1 MHRPE
6 LRFRSCVCLFIS
18 VIVAAIV
25 QAAILDAGD
34 DVAWFRQDHGLAPE
48 GMVLPSEFGEGDE
61 RMWRVEL
68 PPGISTP
75 CVCGDSIFVTTYL
88 AESKEL
94 ATVALDRTTGQIRWK
109 QVAPVK
115 TLEAFHAVGSPAA
128 STPACNGSQVF
139 SFFGSYGL
147 LCYDLKG
154 NLLWERPLGP
164 FQDEFG
170 ASSSPVLIG
179 DKVILNE
186 DHDIDSFLIAFD
198 QKTGE
203 VVWKTAR
210 EEATRSYA
218 TPVVYDNH
226 GRTEI
231 LVAGSRQL
239 AAYDPRDGKKLWWF
253 DGLSRIVDS
262 TPVVVNGEIYLA
274 TWTPGGDS
282 DDRIRMESFPMALT
296 SFDRNGDGEIGK
308 DELPPGNPILERFF
322 RIDLSQNQG
331 LDQQEW
337 EKHALVFERAQ
348 NIAAA
353 IRPGTDGPL
362 PAENVSWN
370 YRRSLPTVP
379 SSVVYD
385 GVLYMVKDGGII
397 TTLDAS
403 NGEALKQARAIGGG
417 SYYASIVA
425 GDGKVYLISE
435 GGVVTILKAG
445 RDWSILGSHDFKE
458 RILATPVIA
467 DGMMLIRTD
476 NALYAFR
483 RM

>member
-1 MHRPE
+1 MRRPE
-6 LRFRSCVCLFIS
+6 LRSAS
-18 VIVAAIV
+18 VICLIAFSLTIV
-25 QAAILDAGD
+25 QAAVLQAGD
-34 DVAWFRQDHGLAPE
+34 DVTWFRRDHGLAPE
-48 GMVLPSEFGEGDE
+48 GMTLLTEFGDSDE
-61 RMWRVEL
+61 RLWRVEL

-75 CVCGDSIFVTTYL
+75 CLCGDSIFVTTYV

-94 ATVALDRTTGQIRWK
+94 ATIALDRTTGQLRWK
-109 QVAPVK
+109 QVAPATK
-115 TLEAFHAVGSPAA
+115 LEAFHAVGSPAA

-147 LCYDLKG
+147 LCYDLNG

-170 ASSSPVLIG
+170 ASSSPVLVG
-179 DKVILNE
+179 DNVILNE
-186 DHDIDSFLIAFD
+186 DHDIDSFLIALD
-198 QKTGE
+198 QKSGE

-218 TPVVYDNH
+218 TPVVFDNH

-239 AAYDPRDGKKLWWF
+239 AAYDPADGKKLWWF

-262 TPVVVNGEIYLA
+262 TPVVVHGEIYFA

-282 DDRIRMESFPMALT
+282 HDRIRMEAFPTALT
-296 SFDRNGDGEIGK
+296 SFDKNSDGEIGK
-308 DELPPGNPILERFF
+308 DELPEGSPILERFF
-322 RIDLSQNQG
+322 RIDLSQNQK
-331 LDQQEW
+331 LNPQEW
-337 EKHALVFERAQ
+337 EKPALVFERAQ

-353 IRPGTDGPL
+353 IHPGTDGPL
-362 PAENVSWN
+362 PAESVNWK
-370 YRRSLPTVP
+370 YQRSLPTVP

-385 GVLYMVKDGGII
+385 GVLYMVKDGGIL
-397 TTLDAS
+397 TSLDAS
-403 NGEALKQARAIGGG
+403 TGAALKQARLPGGG
-417 SYYASIVA
+417 SYYASVVA

-435 GGVVTILKAG
+435 GGVITIVKAG

-467 DGMMLIRTD
+467 DGLMLIRTD

-483 RM
+483 CR

>member
-1 MHRPE
+1 
-6 LRFRSCVCLFIS
+6 
-18 VIVAAIV
+18 
-25 QAAILDAGD
+25 
-34 DVAWFRQDHGLAPE
+34 
-48 GMVLPSEFGEGDE
+48 
-61 RMWRVEL
+61 MWRVEL

-75 CVCGDSIFVTTYL
+75 CLCGNSIFVTTYV

-94 ATVALDRTTGQIRWK
+94 ATVSLDRMTGQIRWK
-109 QVAPVK
+109 KVAPVT
-115 TLEAFHAVGSPAA
+115 TLESFHAVGSPAA
-128 STPACNGSQVF
+128 STPACNGTQVF

-147 LCYDLKG
+147 LCYDLDG
-154 NLLWERPLGP
+154 NLQWERPLGP

-179 DKVILNE
+179 DKLILNE
-186 DHDIDSFLIAFD
+186 DHDIDSFLIALD
-198 QKTGE
+198 QKTGD
-203 VVWKTAR
+203 VVWKTPR
-210 EEATRSYA
+210 DEATRSYA
-218 TPVVYDNH
+218 TPVVFDNQ

-239 AAYDPRDGKKLWWF
+239 AAYDPRDGQKLWWF

-262 TPVVVNGEIYLA
+262 TPSVVNGEIYLA

-282 DDRIRMESFPMALT
+282 DDRIRMEPFPTALT
-296 SFDRNGDGEIGK
+296 SFDRNSDGEIGK
-308 DELPPGNPILERFF
+308 DELPTGNPILERFF
-322 RIDLSQNQG
+322 RIDLSQNQR

-353 IRPGTDGPL
+353 IRPGTRGPL
-362 PAENVSWN
+362 PAENVSWK
-370 YRRSLPTVP
+370 YPRSLPTVP

-385 GVLYMVKDGGII
+385 GVFYMVKDGGII
-397 TTLDAS
+397 TSLDAS
-403 NGEALKQARAIGGG
+403 TGEVLKQGRAIGGG
-417 SYYASIVA
+417 NYYASIVA

-435 GGVVTILKAG
+435 GGVITILKAG
-445 RDWSILGSHDFKE
+445 RDWSILESFDFKE
-458 RILATPVIA
+458 RILATPVVA

-483 RM
+483 AK

>member
-1 MHRPE
+1 MPNLE
-6 LRFRSCVCLFIS
+6 LRSACFLWLVAF
-18 VIVAAIV
+18 VAAV
-25 QAAILDAGD
+25 LQTAVLHAGE
-34 DVAWFRQDHGLAPE
+34 DVAWFRRDHGVAPE
-48 GMVLPSEFGEGDE
+48 GVLLPTEFGEGEE
-61 RMWRVEL
+61 RLWRVEL
-68 PPGISTP
+68 SPGISTP
-75 CVCGDSIFVTTYL
+75 CLCGDSIFVTTYV

-94 ATVALDRTTGQIRWK
+94 ATVALDRMTGKIRWK
-109 QVAPVK
+109 KIVPTQ
-115 TLEAFHAVGSPAA
+115 TLEAFHDVGSPASA
-128 STPACNGSQVF
+128 TPACNGTQVF

-147 LCYDLKG
+147 LCYDVNG
-154 NLLWERPLGP
+154 QLLWERPMGP

-170 ASSSPVLIG
+170 ASSSPVLVG
-179 DKVILNE
+179 NKVILNE
-186 DHDIDSFLIAFD
+186 DHDRDSFLMALD
-198 QKTGE
+198 QQTGE

-218 TPVVYDNH
+218 TPVVFENH

-239 AAYDPRDGKKLWWF
+239 AAYDPHDGKKLWWF

-262 TPVVVNGEIYLA
+262 TPMVVNGDIYFA

-282 DDRIRMESFPMALT
+282 DDRIRMEPFPMALT
-296 SFDRNGDGEIGK
+296 SFDKNNDGEIGK

-331 LDQQEW
+331 LDQREW

-353 IRPGTDGPL
+353 IRPGSHGPL
-362 PAENVSWN
+362 PAENVKWN

-385 GVLYMVKDGGII
+385 GVLYMIKDGGII
-397 TTLDAS
+397 TSLDAS
-403 NGEALKQARAIGGG
+403 SGEALKQARAIGGG

-425 GDGKVYLISE
+425 GDGKIYLISD
-435 GGVVTILKAG
+435 GGVVSILKAG

-483 RM
+483 TR

>member
-1 MHRPE
+1 MHRPK
-6 LRFRSCVCLFIS
+6 LHFSPFACLVTLVA
-18 VIVAAIV
+18 VIM
-25 QAAILDAGD
+25 QAEVLQAGD
-34 DVAWFRQDHGLAPE
+34 DVAWFRRDHGVAPE
-48 GMVLPSEFGEGDE
+48 GMRLPSEFGEGDE
-61 RMWRVEL
+61 RLWRVEL

-75 CVCGDSIFVTTYL
+75 CLSGDSIFVTTFV

-94 ATVALDRTTGQIRWK
+94 ATVALDRTTGQILWK
-109 QVAPVK
+109 RVAPVK
-115 TLEAFHAVGSPAA
+115 ELEAFHAVGSPAS

-147 LCYDLKG
+147 LCYDRDG
-154 NLLWERPLGP
+154 NLLWERAMGP

-170 ASSSPVLIG
+170 ASSSPVLIDG
-179 DKVILNE
+179 KVIMNE
-186 DHDIDSFLIAFD
+186 DHDIDSFMIALD

-203 VVWKTAR
+203 VVWKTPR

-218 TPVVYDNH
+218 TPVVFDNQ

-239 AAYDPRDGKKLWWF
+239 VAYEPRDGQKLWWF

-262 TPVVVNGEIYLA
+262 TPVVVNGEIYVA
-274 TWTPGGDS
+274 TWTPGGDT
-282 DDRIRMESFPMALT
+282 DDRIRMDPFSMALT
-296 SFDRNGDGEIGK
+296 SFDRNSDGEIGK
-308 DELPPGNPILERFF
+308 DELPAGNPILERFF

-353 IRPGTDGPL
+353 IRPGTYGPL
-362 PAENVSWN
+362 PAENVSWS

-397 TTLDAS
+397 TSLDAAT
-403 NGEALKQARAIGGG
+403 GELLKQGRAIGGG
-417 SYYASIVA
+417 NYYASIVA

-435 GGVVTILKAG
+435 GGGVTILKAG
-445 RDWSILGSHDFKE
+445 RDWTILGSFDFKE
-458 RILATPVIA
+458 RILATPVIG
-467 DGMMLIRTD
+467 DGLMLIRTD
-476 NALYAFR
+476 AALYAFR
-483 RM
+483 AR